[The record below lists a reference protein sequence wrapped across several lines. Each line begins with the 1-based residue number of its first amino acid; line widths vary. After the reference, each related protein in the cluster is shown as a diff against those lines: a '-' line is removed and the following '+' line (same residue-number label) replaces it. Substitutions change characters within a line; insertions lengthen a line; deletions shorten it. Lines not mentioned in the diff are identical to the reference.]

1 MFSNECGISRELLGQ
16 AVLRDGG
23 FFHWKVSLWVRLAS
37 QPAPFAAAQ
46 TEVGRRTHD
55 IQKWNHRFSRM
66 DSKHSA
72 SV

>member
-1 MFSNECGISRELLGQ
+1 MQKRLLVD
-16 AVLRDGG
+16 ADR
-23 FFHWKVSLWVRLAS
+23 R
-37 QPAPFAAAQ
+37 AAQ

-55 IQKWNHRFSRM
+55 IQKWNHGFSRM